1 MMNEQAGKKR
11 DWIKNAAI
19 AFLAILLVLTF
30 FSNTIMNYSLP
41 EVSAMYVSSGE
52 IKAKVRGNGT
62 VVASDPYVV
71 KAGGTQTIASV
82 LVENGDHVEK
92 GDVLLVLEE
101 GESEELKAAEKQ
113 LEQLLDAFETAALSE
128 DIDPDTINKIVNG
141 QATSYQTY
149 KVQIDALKAEIK
161 KLEQEVKLFEEEIAK
176 IEALKRAEQNES
188 SDTSLEK
195 RLAYESAVAE
205 TAAAK
210 KRLNDALSAAAT
222 FGVTDAVTAAAK
234 VTEVKAKV
242 TVLET
247 EVNQIKN
254 SSQYA
259 QAEAMRIGFENAIE
273 QAKSDLANA
282 TQAGDVIAQQTAQ
295 ANWDKAIAD
304 RAAHITSGIYLELEA
319 KEKAL
324 AKAKEEQ
331 AKLEEVVL
339 ADSNYT
345 EKVKTEENARLAY
358 EAAGPDH
365 SISIAQYDKVISI
378 NQKYVNEQNLI
389 IADKRADLN
398 ELIAQFTQEN
408 ALAGQLLAI
417 EEQRELINELRIG
430 AGGGQIV
437 APVTGLLQDFH
448 LVAGE
453 KTMAEMQIATIIPDG
468 KGFSLE
474 VPVTREQAQRLN
486 IGDVA
491 DLQNAWYYSEVKVIL
506 KQIKTDKNDPANSR
520 ILVFEV
526 TGDVANGQNLSISI
540 GQKSA
545 QYDLIVPNAAIREDA
560 NGKFVLVVSEKSSP
574 LGNRYFAERVDVEV
588 LGSDDTQTAVS
599 GGLSSWDYVVTTSTK
614 PIEAGE
620 LIRLAD

>member
-1 MMNEQAGKKR
+1 MNEQVGKKR

-19 AFLAILLVLTF
+19 AFLAIMLVLTF

-41 EVSAMYVSSGE
+41 EVSAKYVSSGE
-52 IKAKVRGNGT
+52 IQAKVRGNGT
-62 VVASDPYVV
+62 VIASDPYVL
-71 KAGGTQTIASV
+71 KAAGTQTIASV
-82 LVENGDHVEK
+82 LVENGDRVEK

-113 LEQLLDAFETAALSE
+113 LEQLLDAFELAALSE
-128 DIDPDTINKIVNG
+128 DIDPETIHKVMNG
-141 QATSYQTY
+141 QSDSYQVY

-161 KLEQEVKLFEEEIAK
+161 ELEDEVSLFEEEIAK

-195 RLAYESAVAE
+195 RVAYETAVGE
-205 TAAAK
+205 TLSAK
-210 KRLNDALSAAAT
+210 KRLQDALGAVAAL
-222 FGVTDAVTAAAK
+222 GVTDAITAANK
-234 VTEVKAKV
+234 LTEVKANV
-242 TVLET
+242 SNLEKT
-247 EVNQIKN
+247 VNQIKN
-254 SSQYA
+254 STQYA
-259 QAEAMRIGFENAIE
+259 QAEAVRIGYDNAIE
-273 QAKSDLANA
+273 QAKNDLANA
-282 TQAGDVIAQQTAQ
+282 TQSGSVTDQQIAQ

-304 RAAHITSGIYLELEA
+304 RAAHLTSGIYVELEA
-319 KEKAL
+319 NEKAL
-324 AKAKEEQ
+324 KDASEQQ

-345 EKVKTEENARLAY
+345 QKVAAEESARLAY

-378 NQKYVNEQNLI
+378 NQKYVDEQKLI

-408 ALAGQLLAI
+408 ALASQLISI
-417 EEQRELINELRIG
+417 EEQRELINELRLG
-430 AGGGQIV
+430 ASGGQIT
-437 APVTGLLQDFH
+437 APVAGTLQDFH

-453 KTMAEMQIATIIPDG
+453 KTHAEMQIATIIPDG
-468 KGFSLE
+468 KGYSLE

-486 IGDVA
+486 VGDVA
-491 DLQNAWYYSEVKVIL
+491 ELQNAWYYSEVNVVL
-506 KQIKTDKNDPANSR
+506 KQIKTDQKDPANSR

-526 TGDVANGQNLSISI
+526 TGDVMNGQNLSISI

-560 NGKFVLVVSEKSSP
+560 NGKFVLIVSQKSSP
-574 LGNRYFAERVDVEV
+574 LGNRYYAERVDVEV
-588 LGSDDTQTAVS
+588 LGSDDTQTAIS
-599 GGLSSWDYVVTTSTK
+599 GDMSAWDYVVTTSTK
-614 PIEAGE
+614 PVEAGQ

>member
-1 MMNEQAGKKR
+1 MNETVGKKR
-11 DWIKNAAI
+11 DWIKNATI

-41 EVSAMYVSSGE
+41 EVSAMYVTSGE

-62 VVASDPYVV
+62 VVASDPYIV
-71 KAGGTQTIASV
+71 KAGGTQTVASV
-82 LVENGDHVEK
+82 LVENGDRVEK
-92 GDVLLVLEE
+92 GDVLLLLEE

-113 LEQLLDAFETAALSE
+113 LEQLLDAFELAALAE
-128 DIDPDTINKIVNG
+128 DIDPETINKIMNG
-141 QATSYQTY
+141 QSTSYQTY

-161 KLEQEVKLFEEEIAK
+161 ELEAEVALFEEEIAK
-176 IEALKRAEQNES
+176 IEALKRAEENES

-195 RLAYESAVAE
+195 RVAYETAVAE

-210 KRLNDALSAAAT
+210 KRLSDALSAVAT
-222 FGVTDAVTAAAK
+222 LGVTDASTAASK
-234 VTEVKAKV
+234 LTTVKAAV
-242 TVLET
+242 TSAEQ

-259 QAEAMRIGFENAIE
+259 QAEAVRIGYDNAIE
-273 QAKSDLANA
+273 QAKNDLANA
-282 TQAGDVIAQQTAQ
+282 TQEGNVTAQQTAQ

-304 RAAHITSGIYLELEA
+304 RAAHITSGIYVELEA
-319 KEKAL
+319 KETAL
-324 AKAKEEQ
+324 ASAKDEQ

-339 ADSNYT
+339 SDSNYT
-345 EKVKTEENARLAY
+345 EKAKAEENAKLAY

-365 SISIAQYDKVISI
+365 SISIGQYDKVISI
-378 NQKYVNEQNLI
+378 NQKYVDEQNLI

-408 ALAGQLLAI
+408 TLASQLLSI
-417 EEQRELINELRIG
+417 EEQRELINELRLG
-430 AGGGQIV
+430 ASGGQIT
-437 APVTGLLQDFH
+437 APVTGIIQDLY

-453 KTMAEMQIATIIPDG
+453 KTMNEMQIATIIPDG
-468 KGFSLE
+468 KGYSLE
-474 VPVTREQAQRLN
+474 VTVTKEQAQRLN

-491 DLQNAWYYSEVKVIL
+491 ELQNAWYYSEVKVVL
-506 KQIKTDKNDPANSR
+506 KQIKTSKEDPANSR
-520 ILVFEV
+520 VLVFDV
-526 TGDVANGQNLSISI
+526 TGDVTNGQNLSISI

-545 QYDLIVPNAAIREDA
+545 QYDLIVPNAAVREDA
-560 NGKFVLVVSEKSSP
+560 NGKFILVVSQKSSP
-574 LGNRYFAERVDVEV
+574 LGNRYYAERVDVEV

-599 GGLSSWDYVVTTSTK
+599 GDMTAWDYVVTTSTK
-614 PIEAGE
+614 PIEAGQ

>member
-1 MMNEQAGKKR
+1 MNEQVGKKR

-19 AFLAILLVLTF
+19 AFLAIMLVLTF

-41 EVSAMYVSSGE
+41 EVSATYVTSGE

-62 VVASDPYVV
+62 VIASDPYVV
-71 KAGGTQTIASV
+71 KASGTQTIAAV
-82 LVENGDHVEK
+82 RVQNGDHVQK

-113 LEQLLDAFETAALSE
+113 LEALLDAFELAALAE
-128 DIDPDTINKIVNG
+128 DIDPATINKILNG

-149 KVQIDALKAEIK
+149 KAQIDALKLEIK
-161 KLEQEVKLFEEEIAK
+161 KLEDEVSVFEEEIAK

-195 RLAYESAVAE
+195 RVAYETAVAE

-210 KRLNDALSAAAT
+210 KRLQDALGAT
-222 FGVTDAVTAAAK
+222 TALGATDATTASNK
-234 VTEVKAKV
+234 LKEVKASV
-242 TVLET
+242 SNLEK

-254 SSQYA
+254 STQYA
-259 QAEAMRIGFENAIE
+259 QAEAVRIGYENAIE
-273 QAKSDLANA
+273 QAKNDLASA
-282 TQAGDVIAQQTAQ
+282 TQAGNITDQQTAQ
-295 ANWDKAIAD
+295 ANWDQAIAD
-304 RAAHITSGIYLELEA
+304 RAAHITSGIYVELET
-319 KEKAL
+319 KEKTL
-324 AKAKEEQ
+324 KDAKDQQ

-339 ADSNYT
+339 ADSDFT
-345 EKVKTEENARLAY
+345 QKTAAEENARLAY

-378 NQKYVNEQNLI
+378 NQKYVDEQKLI
-389 IADKRADLN
+389 IADKKSDLN
-398 ELIAQFTQEN
+398 ELIAQYTQEN
-408 ALAGQLLAI
+408 ALTSQLVDI
-417 EEQRELINELRIG
+417 DEQRELIAELKEG
-430 AGGGQIV
+430 ASGGQII
-437 APVTGLLQDFH
+437 APVTGTLQDLH

-453 KTMAEMQIATIIPDG
+453 NTAAEMQIATIIPDG

-474 VPVTREQAQRLN
+474 VPVTREQAQRLSV
-486 IGDVA
+486 GDVA
-491 DLQNAWYYSEVKVIL
+491 ELQNAWYYTDVNVVL

-520 ILVFEV
+520 ILVFDV
-526 TGDVANGQNLSISI
+526 TGDVTNGQNLSISI

-560 NGKFVLVVSEKSSP
+560 NGKFILIVSQKSSP
-574 LGNRYFAERVDVEV
+574 LGNRYYAERVDVEV
-588 LGSDDTQTAVS
+588 LGSDDTQTAIS
-599 GGLSSWDYVVTTSTK
+599 GNMTAWDYVVTTSTK
-614 PIEAGE
+614 PVEAGQ